1 MEFGSHKSWTYVF
14 SPLHKWQNLKA
25 ITSLVKAFFSLSC
38 SSDCTDQS
46 LLPPPASRSSWLCHS
61 CTCPGKSPSIPMR
74 VSQPCC
80 HGKKD
85 RLNRG
90 WSQTTT
96 AQTLPGR
103 AVLSAVAQGGRKHG
117 LSHAPNPPKNATFLW
132 WATDLWKAAAAHGWS
147 QVHCARAVLCVGT
160 ISYLKAIQRTAMRT
174 GCFRRL
180 FETFDFAPVLQK
192 LIIPCALLGKN
203 I

>member
-1 MEFGSHKSWTYVF
+1 MEFGSYKSWTYVF

-117 LSHAPNPPKNATFLW
+117 LSHAPHPPQKCHLSLMSHWLVKGSSRTRLI
-132 WATDLWKAAAAHGWS
+132 S
-147 QVHCARAVLCVGT
+147 SPLCKSSVVRGHYF
-160 ISYLKAIQRTAMRT
+160 ISESNTADSNEN
-174 GCFRRL
+174 RL
-180 FETFDFAPVLQK
+180 FQKTVWNLWLCTNLAETDNPV
-192 LIIPCALLGKN
+192 CSAW
-203 I
+203 